1 MTKTLN
7 KDCVY
12 QWRID
17 AKKSCCIVDDIEKHI
32 SNHDGYE
39 IKFIGKHEISKNG
52 KPHYQ
57 LCLIFQEG
65 IEINV
70 QHFRNIKKKKWV
82 SETKQ
87 PVSFTKARK
96 PDVLMSY
103 VTKEEGDLI
112 TNMEYNEYKDIV
124 PWEDKNKEK
133 ENKYLYILEYLKKEL
148 KDISIDEYV
157 STHSEYTCY
166 NQIPSPNI
174 CAISQNTYEYG
185 DRLDCTQKLE
195 VMVKMAEEYFRK
207 FNIVM
212 TKKTQLKLM
221 IATRMYSM
229 KDYVAD
235 SFRHNNIF
243 SVDIYNASGPYSHS

>member
-1 MTKTLN
+1 MKTLN

-17 AKKSCCIVDDIEKHI
+17 AKNSHDIVDDIKNHI
-32 SNHDGYE
+32 SKHEGDE

-70 QHFRNIKKKKWV
+70 QHFRNIKTKKFV
-82 SETKQ
+82 SKTKQ

-103 VTKEEGDLI
+103 VTKEDGDLI
-112 TNMEYNEYKDIV
+112 TNMGYDEYCDIV
-124 PWEDKNKEK
+124 PWEDKNKER
-133 ENKYLYILEYLKKEL
+133 ENKYLYILNYLKKVL
-148 KDISIDEYV
+148 KDISLEEYV
-157 STHSEYTCY
+157 STYTGLTYKSE
-166 NQIPSPNI
+166 NP
-174 CAISQNTYEYG
+174 YEYG
-185 DRLDCTQKLE
+185 DRLDPTQKLE
-195 VMVKMAEEYFRK
+195 VMVMTAQEYFRK

-212 TKKTQLKLM
+212 TKKTQLKIML
-221 IATRMYSM
+221 ATKIMSF
-229 KDYVAD
+229 KEYVHD